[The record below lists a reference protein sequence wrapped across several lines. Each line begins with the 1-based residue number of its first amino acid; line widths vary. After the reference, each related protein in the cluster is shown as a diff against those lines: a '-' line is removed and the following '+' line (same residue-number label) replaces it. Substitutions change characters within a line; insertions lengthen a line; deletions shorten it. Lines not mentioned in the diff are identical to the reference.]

1 MIHTSFFPKVLCDMS
16 FGKGRTVL
24 QRRLD
29 GSVDFNRNWTD
40 YEEGFGNLT
49 GEYWLGLRYIH
60 MLTATDSLNLLVH
73 LADFGNNTANAE
85 YLAFSVG
92 DSSTQYQLAIGNYSG
107 TAGNSLS
114 IHNQQKFTTADM
126 DNDNNSEN
134 CAVTFGGGYW
144 FYNCIASNLNGPY
157 SQTPNV
163 PFGQGI
169 IWSSWRGAFMSLKA
183 VVMSVKSNK
192 CELIKN

>member
-1 MIHTSFFPKVLCDMS
+1 M
-16 FGKGRTVL
+16 
-24 QRRLD
+24 
-29 GSVDFNRNWTD
+29 GS
-40 YEEGFGNLT
+40 
-49 GEYWLGLRYIH
+49 
-60 MLTATDSLNLLVH
+60 
-73 LADFGNNTANAE
+73 
-85 YLAFSVG
+85 
-92 DSSTQYQLAIGNYSG
+92 YSG

-157 SQTPNV
+157 SQTPSV

-169 IWSSWRGAFMSLKA
+169 IWSSWRGAFTSLKA
-183 VVMSVKSNK
+183 VDMSVKSNK